1 MNGSLIAIIVILVL
15 CLVLAGI
22 IYYAYCRIRENYGI
36 LPECY
41 SVQIP

>member
-1 MNGSLIAIIVILVL
+1 MNGSLIAIIVILGL

-22 IYYAYCRIRENYGI
+22 IYYAIAGSVKNYGI
-36 LPECY
+36 HPECY

>member
-15 CLVLAGI
+15 CLVLQGSFIMLIAGSVK
-22 IYYAYCRIRENYGI
+22 NYGI
-36 LPECY
+36 HPECY